1 MAVSQSSDHPMTRSP
16 DQPIRK
22 LLIATHHRLDLW
34 VAPEWFA
41 ERLRKDFPQ
50 FDVVRLAKPDGIDRE
65 LADTEITF
73 TSFLQPEH
81 FRLAHKLRWIHSP
94 AAAVHQFLFPEL
106 VNSDVILTNAREVH
120 GTVVAEQVIA
130 MIFAVAKRI
139 PQAVRFQQQRLW
151 GQEAIWEQSGGP
163 REIAGTTLGMVGLGS
178 IGRNVA
184 RHAAALGMRVIVVRQ
199 NADAARPESV
209 HEILPPSKINQ
220 MFAAADYIVLAV
232 PVTPAT
238 RHMIGREQFAKMKSD
253 AVLINVGRG
262 SLIDETAL
270 LEVLQQRKIGG
281 AALDVFEQ
289 EPLPPD
295 SPLWNMDN
303 LLITPHTAGMTAKLW
318 ERHYT
323 LFSENVRRYLSGQP
337 LLALVDKKSGY

>member
-1 MAVSQSSDHPMTRSP
+1 MTRSP
-16 DQPIRK
+16 DHSTRK

-41 ERLRKDFPQ
+41 ERLHETFPQ
-50 FDVVRLAKPDGIDRE
+50 FDVVRLATPDGVDRE
-65 LADTEITF
+65 LPDTEIAF
-73 TSFLQPEH
+73 TSALKPEQ
-81 FRLAHKLRWIHSP
+81 FRISRKLRWIHSP

-106 VNSDVILTNAREVH
+106 INSDVILTNSREVH
-120 GTVVAEQVIA
+120 GAVVAEHVIA

-178 IGRNVA
+178 IGRTVA
-184 RHAAALGMRVIVVRQ
+184 KHAAAFGMRVIAVRQ
-199 NADAARPESV
+199 HVDAARPDSV
-209 HEILPPSKINQ
+209 HEVLPPSKLTE
-220 MFAAADYIVLAV
+220 MLASADYVVLAA
-232 PVTPAT
+232 PVTPTT
-238 RHMIGREQFAKMKSD
+238 RHMIGREQLALMKSD
-253 AVLINVGRG
+253 AYLINVGRG
-262 SLIDETAL
+262 SLVDEAAL
-270 LEVLQQRKIGG
+270 LKALQQRKIGG
-281 AALDVFEQ
+281 AALDVFDQ

-295 SPLWNMDN
+295 SPLWDLDN

-323 LFSENVRRYLSGQP
+323 LFAENVRRYLSGQP

>member
-1 MAVSQSSDHPMTRSP
+1 MTRPP
-16 DQPIRK
+16 DHSIHK

-34 VAPEWFA
+34 IAPAWFA

-50 FDVVRLAKPDGIDRE
+50 LDIVRLAKPDGIDRE
-65 LADTEITF
+65 LADTEIAF
-73 TSFLQPEH
+73 TSTLQPEH
-81 FRLAHKLRWIHSP
+81 FRLALKLRWIHSP
-94 AAAVHQFLFPEL
+94 AAAVHQFLFPEFI
-106 VNSDVILTNAREVH
+106 NSDVILTNSREVH
-120 GTVVAEQVIA
+120 GAVVAEQVIA

-151 GQEAIWEQSGGP
+151 GQETIWEQSGGP
-163 REIAGTTLGMVGLGS
+163 REIAGATLGMVGLGS

-184 RHAAALGMRVIVVRQ
+184 RHAAALGMTVIVVRQ
-199 NADAARPESV
+199 HVDATRPESV
-209 HEILPPSKINQ
+209 YEVLPPSMINE

-238 RHMIGREQFAKMKSD
+238 RHMIGREQLATMKPD
-253 AVLINVGRG
+253 AYLINVGRG
-262 SLIDETAL
+262 PLIDEAAL

-281 AALDVFEQ
+281 AALDVFDQ

-295 SPLWNMDN
+295 SPLWDLEN

-323 LFSENVRRYLSGQP
+323 LFAENVRRYLSGQA